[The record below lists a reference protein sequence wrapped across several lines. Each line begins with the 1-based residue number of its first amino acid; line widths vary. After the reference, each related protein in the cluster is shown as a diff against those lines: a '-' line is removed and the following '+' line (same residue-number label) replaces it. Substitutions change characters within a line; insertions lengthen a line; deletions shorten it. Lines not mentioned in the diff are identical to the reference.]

1 MKEKRGKVIAAL
13 VFVGIIIAL
22 GSAFVALAGMIAF
35 VAAVAATIVFLIKKD
50 NLKTKKALIAAGVAF
65 IVSTVGLILVPTS
78 ESAPEKQTARVEE
91 SLPKTGSSTTS
102 ESSTQKTSEST
113 VSSSTES
120 SSDSAQKREEQKA
133 EEQRLAA
140 EAQKAEEE
148 KKALEQQ
155 QAAEAQKAEEE
166 RKAQEQQQAQLAAQK
181 AEEDR
186 LAQEAAVQQ
195 QQAIAA
201 QQAQA
206 AAEAQQ
212 APQPQP
218 VSQTVFI
225 APHSGTKYHSHSGCR
240 GLSNANSVEEVAME
254 NVGSRTA
261 CSFCY

>member
-1 MKEKRGKVIAAL
+1 MKENRRKVIAAL

-22 GSAFVALAGMIAF
+22 GSAFVALTGMIAF

-50 NLKTKKALIAAGVAF
+50 NLKTKKAVIAVGVAF
-65 IVSTVGLILVPTS
+65 LVSAVGLILVPTS

-91 SLPKTGSSTTS
+91 SLPKTGSSATS

-113 VSSSTES
+113 VSSSAES

-140 EAQKAEEE
+140 EAKKAEEE

-186 LAQEAAVQQ
+186 LAQEAAAAQQ
-195 QQAIAA
+195 QVAA

-225 APHSGTKYHSHSGCR
+225 APQSGTKYHSHSGCR

-254 NVGSRTA
+254 NVGNRTA